1 MNKLMAGIVFL
12 LTLFSS
18 MASMTNWI
26 KKYVTQIYI
35 GWLILVVITYFIG
48 ILINSILLQIKLDE
62 SEENN
67 SGLLNQH
74 KLDMKDKE
82 KLQQSFDLSQ
92 LILNI
97 IKNHI
102 PTEKYQII
110 NEEIELDKKVQE
122 IERNA
127 NSQNNQHET
136 DSN

>member
-1 MNKLMAGIVFL
+1 
-12 LTLFSS
+12 
-18 MASMTNWI
+18 
-26 KKYVTQIYI
+26 
-35 GWLILVVITYFIG
+35 
-48 ILINSILLQIKLDE
+48 
-62 SEENN
+62 
-67 SGLLNQH
+67 
-74 KLDMKDKE
+74 MKDKE

>member
-1 MNKLMAGIVFL
+1 MNKLMAGIAFL

-102 PTEKYQII
+102 PPEKYQII
-110 NEEIELDKKVQE
+110 NEEIALDKKVQE

>member
-1 MNKLMAGIVFL
+1 MNKLMAGIAFL

-97 IKNHI
+97 IKNV
-102 PTEKYQII
+102 
-110 NEEIELDKKVQE
+110 NC
-122 IERNA
+122 
-127 NSQNNQHET
+127 NNKLNT
-136 DSN
+136 

>member
-1 MNKLMAGIVFL
+1 MNKLMAGIAFL

-35 GWLILVVITYFIG
+35 GWLILVVIIYFIG

-97 IKNHI
+97 IKNYI
-102 PTEKYQII
+102 PPEKYQII
-110 NEEIELDKKVQE
+110 NEKIELDKKVQE

>member
-1 MNKLMAGIVFL
+1 MNKLMAGIAFL

-102 PTEKYQII
+102 PPEKYQII
-110 NEEIELDKKVQE
+110 NEKIELDKKVQE

>member
-1 MNKLMAGIVFL
+1 MAGIAFL

-102 PTEKYQII
+102 PPEKYQII
-110 NEEIELDKKVQE
+110 NEEIALDKKVQE

>member
-1 MNKLMAGIVFL
+1 MNKLMAGIAFL

-97 IKNHI
+97 IKNYI
-102 PTEKYQII
+102 PPEKYQII
-110 NEEIELDKKVQE
+110 NEKIELDKKVQK

>member
-1 MNKLMAGIVFL
+1 MAGVMFL
-12 LTLFSS
+12 LTLFTS
-18 MASMTNWI
+18 MASMTTWI
-26 KKYVTQIYI
+26 KKYVTQIFI
-35 GWLILVVITYFIG
+35 GWLLLVTITYFVG

-82 KLQQSFDLSQ
+82 KLQQSLDLSH

-97 IKNHI
+97 IKDHI
-102 PTEKYQII
+102 PPERYRII
-110 NEEIELDKKVQE
+110 NEKIELEKKVHE

>member
-1 MNKLMAGIVFL
+1 MNKLMASIVFL

-97 IKNHI
+97 IKNYI
-102 PTEKYQII
+102 PPEKYQII
-110 NEEIELDKKVQE
+110 NEKIELDKKVQE